1 MRLFIAVDL
10 PGASRDRIESL
21 IADLRREVPEVRWA
35 RIEGVHLTL
44 KFLGEVEEGRLR
56 ALAAILDR
64 RAAAAGGFTVL
75 LKGVGMFGTKSRPRV
90 VWCGV
95 MDPDGGLARL
105 AASIDDGCAET
116 GFPRE
121 ARPFHPHL
129 TLARLKGPSRS
140 LAAAVDART
149 DLDLGGFAV
158 TSFHLFRSLL
168 RPRGAEYLR
177 LTEHRLGG
185 AAAPS

>member
-1 MRLFIAVDL
+1 VRLFVAVDL

-21 IADLRREVPEVRWA
+21 IADLRREVPDVRWA

-44 KFLGEVEEGRLR
+44 KFLGEVEEGRLP
-56 ALAAILDR
+56 ALASILDR
-64 RAAAAGGFTVL
+64 RAAAAGGFTVRL
-75 LKGVGMFGTKSRPRV
+75 QGVGTFGDRSRPRV

-95 MDPDGGLARL
+95 TDPGGGLARL
-105 AASIDDGCAET
+105 AASIDEGCAET
-116 GFPRE
+116 GVAKE

-129 TLARLKGPSRS
+129 TLARLKSPSRG
-140 LAAAVDART
+140 LAAALEARA

-158 TSFHLFRSLL
+158 TSFHLFQSLL
-168 RPRGAEYLR
+168 RPQGAAYLR
-177 LTEHRLGG
+177 LAEHRLGG